1 MTVLVV
7 CTVILAVSCISGLVK
22 GFTGKAS
29 GILALVLS
37 FILVQAL
44 LPTVTV
50 YLREQTPVYG
60 FIKEKCTDIAEAAVQ
75 RSISGEPSSSG
86 GGGLIGTLLGGNGNG
101 SSGASS
107 SGGSASAAV
116 PALIAADDGSGSID
130 REKVKALLD
139 QYGYDSSVVDG
150 LSDEELSAYVQS
162 FLGSYAGIMGPGL
175 LLSIRLPFTE
185 AGLLLESSVFDP
197 GAGTSA
203 SSSDFLAALSSNMSR
218 VDQTKFIDSLP
229 LPDSMKEQLQ
239 AFNNSEGYEKLG
251 AVDFSSYII
260 GYIANLILNLL
271 AFLLT
276 LLVTW
281 LIIRT
286 ILQAL
291 HLFAS
296 LPLIRT
302 VNRLGGLLLG
312 LIEGIVFIWILF
324 LILSFASATP
334 VGQQLLGE
342 VYASPWLTA
351 LYNSNLFLR
360 SGTWAMKAMM

>member
-1 MTVLVV
+1 M
-7 CTVILAVSCISGLVK
+7 
-22 GFTGKAS
+22 
-29 GILALVLS
+29 
-37 FILVQAL
+37 
-44 LPTVTV
+44 
-50 YLREQTPVYG
+50 
-60 FIKEKCTDIAEAAVQ
+60 
-75 RSISGEPSSSG
+75 
-86 GGGLIGTLLGGNGNG
+86 
-101 SSGASS
+101 
-107 SGGSASAAV
+107 
-116 PALIAADDGSGSID
+116 
-130 REKVKALLD
+130 KALLD

-175 LLSIRLPFTE
+175 LLSIRLPFAE

-197 GAGTSA
+197 GAGASA

-302 VNRLGGLLLG
+302 VDRLGGLLLG

-334 VGQQLLGE
+334 VGRQLLGE

>member
-1 MTVLVV
+1 MTVLIV
-7 CTVILAVSCISGLVK
+7 CTVILAVSCIFGLVK

-37 FILVQAL
+37 FVLVQAL

-50 YLREQTPVYG
+50 WLREQTPVYG
-60 FIKEKCTDIAEAAVQ
+60 FIRSKCTDIAEAAIQ
-75 RSISGEPSSSG
+75 KSLSGQSSPENGGGLLSALSGGSSDSSSG
-86 GGGLIGTLLGGNGNG
+86 
-101 SSGASS
+101 SS
-107 SGGSASAAV
+107 SDSFSV
-116 PALIAADDGSGSID
+116 PALIAANDGSGSID
-130 REKVKALLD
+130 REKVKNLLA
-139 QYGYDSSVVDG
+139 QYGYDASLVDG
-150 LSDEELSAYVQS
+150 LSDEELSAYVQN
-162 FLGSYAGIMGPGL
+162 FLGSYAGMLGPGL
-175 LLSIRLPFTE
+175 TMSIRLPFPE
-185 AGLLLESSVFDP
+185 AELLLESSVFDS
-197 GAGTSA
+197 GAEAS
-203 SSSDFLAALSSNMSR
+203 SSSDFLTALSSNMSR
-218 VDQTKFIDSLP
+218 VEQTKFIDSLP

-251 AVDFSSYII
+251 AADFSGYII

-271 AFLLT
+271 AFLVT

-302 VNRLGGLLLG
+302 VDRLGGLVLG
-312 LIEGIVFIWILF
+312 FVEGIVIIWILF
-324 LILSFASATP
+324 LILSFASGTAP
-334 VGQQLLGE
+334 GQQLLGE